1 MSYPNQDDENN
12 TSQEKDS
19 QLKAQKEMMLKQV
32 LSADARLRLNN
43 VRMVKPDLA
52 DLVENYI
59 LNVTAQG
66 KISGQISDDQLKQI
80 LLSAQQPK
88 RDFKFNRVWSQENII
103 KGKKARI
110 FMKAVVYREYAPDDD
125 YAKIL
130 KVEDIDEPKPKQDE
144 VIFTNKASALN

>member
-59 LNVTAQG
+59 LNLTTQG
-66 KISGQISDDQLKQI
+66 KITGQISDEQLKQI
-80 LLSAQQPK
+80 LLSVQQPK
-88 RDFKFNRVWSQENII
+88 RDFKFNRV
-103 KGKKARI
+103 
-110 FMKAVVYREYAPDDD
+110 
-125 YAKIL
+125 
-130 KVEDIDEPKPKQDE
+130 
-144 VIFTNKASALN
+144 

>member
-12 TSQEKDS
+12 TSQEKDG

-32 LSADARLRLNN
+32 LSSDARLRLNN

-59 LNVTAQG
+59 LNLSVQG

-88 RDFKFNRVWSQENII
+88 RDFKFNRV
-103 KGKKARI
+103 
-110 FMKAVVYREYAPDDD
+110 
-125 YAKIL
+125 
-130 KVEDIDEPKPKQDE
+130 
-144 VIFTNKASALN
+144 

>member
-12 TSQEKDS
+12 TQEKDS

-32 LSADARLRLNN
+32 LSSDARLRLNN

-59 LNVTAQG
+59 LNLTAQG

-88 RDFKFNRVWSQENII
+88 RDFKFNRV
-103 KGKKARI
+103 
-110 FMKAVVYREYAPDDD
+110 
-125 YAKIL
+125 
-130 KVEDIDEPKPKQDE
+130 
-144 VIFTNKASALN
+144 